1 MALCET
7 TKECLSKIKWTKI
20 RRTPAT
26 HHLQVPTQDEEHRRI
41 FSSSKSTKR
50 KSLPLSSFCFCF
62 CFRLPAS
69 SFQLPASSFS
79 LKWAAAKKT
88 PTSSC
93 VSTSHHL
100 LHHNLSSPNPLHQSP
115 NPPPPPPPVRRNPTR
130 PNSFRSPTITAP
142 DPSKT
147 SPLSSSLF
155 SSLSQLLGSVYSQY
169 VIKIRTITT
178 PLLLFTIPLQVPVL
192 KTHFLTIL
200 TIGCLWVLVFL
211 RQNLI
216 F

>member
-1 MALCET
+1 MGLCET
-7 TKECLSKIKWTKI
+7 TKECLSKLDG
-20 RRTPAT
+20 
-26 HHLQVPTQDEEHRRI
+26 H
-41 FSSSKSTKR
+41 
-50 KSLPLSSFCFCF
+50 LPLRHSP
-62 CFRLPAS
+62 LPGSNSRQRAQTYLLLIKIHEQKITSTFQLLLLLSAS
-69 SFQLPASSFS
+69 SFQLISFS

-115 NPPPPPPPVRRNPTR
+115 NPPPPLPPVHRNPTR